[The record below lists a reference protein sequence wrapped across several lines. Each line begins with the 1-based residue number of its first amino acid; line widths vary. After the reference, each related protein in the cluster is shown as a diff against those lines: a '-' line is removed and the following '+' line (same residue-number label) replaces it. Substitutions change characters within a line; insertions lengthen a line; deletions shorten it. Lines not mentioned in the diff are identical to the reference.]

1 MPKTTPK
8 QRYDLRDSPF
18 FNLKSRKKL
27 AELLQTS
34 TRTLAQLSVSSEL
47 YSRCWKHKLSD
58 VWLKSA
64 PPPIQTESYRPID
77 IPIPRLKK
85 IQSRVANLLARIQT
99 PNFLFSPVKGRSYVD
114 NAAHHIGSNAFWLLD
129 VADYF
134 PSCSANNVARFFRRD
149 LSCSPDVT
157 AILVRLITLGGCLP
171 QGSPCSPILAY
182 YCNRPMWLAIECQTK
197 TADCKLSLYADDI
210 TISGGIVPKK
220 LIWEIKKNY
229 SRKWTSP
236 QTVKRGQ
243 SYQSTCRYYRGDRKE
258 RQDTYTKSST
268 KETSRIKT
276 RACHYKKFAP
286 ANTAKKPD
294 CWESCTTSPSRAG
307 LPARTSRVMSPT
319 LKNRR
324 TILVHTGIILKWA
337 RRFPMRWRPVR
348 RVCLCWS
355 LLPRPRVAISPVRLS
370 ELHTRICSI
379 FVLDISFQLVY

>member
-220 LIWEIKKNY
+220 LIWEIKKIIHGSGLRLKQSKEASLINQPADITGVIVKNGRTHIPNRQLKKLAESKQELAITKN
-229 SRKWTSP
+229 SRQRTQLKS
-236 QTVKRGQ
+236 QIAGRAAQRRQV
-243 SYQSTCRYYRGDRKE
+243 E
-258 RQDTYTKSST
+258 RAYLH
-268 KETSRIKT
+268 
-276 RACHYKKFAP
+276 AH
-286 ANTAKKPD
+286 
-294 CWESCTTSPSRAG
+294 
-307 LPARTSRVMSPT
+307 RVS
-319 LKNRR
+319 
-324 TILVHTGIILKWA
+324 
-337 RRFPMRWRPVR
+337 
-348 RVCLCWS
+348 
-355 LLPRPRVAISPVRLS
+355 
-370 ELHTRICSI
+370 
-379 FVLDISFQLVY
+379 